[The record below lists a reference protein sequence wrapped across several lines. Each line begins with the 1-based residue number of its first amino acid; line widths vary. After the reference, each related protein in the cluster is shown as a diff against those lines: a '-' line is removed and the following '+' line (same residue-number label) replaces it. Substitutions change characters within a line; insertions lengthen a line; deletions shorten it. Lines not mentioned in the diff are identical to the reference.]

1 MDKKENIY
9 LNRVLYSV
17 KEAAVTLGISRD
29 TVYRLVKT
37 GEIPALELGGIRIRS
52 EALESFLHKKE
63 KEYSKQLRKQD
74 YETVFN

>member
-1 MDKKENIY
+1 MEKKENTY
-9 LNRVLYSV
+9 FNRVLYSV
-17 KEAAVTLGISRD
+17 KEAAITLGISRD

-52 EALESFLHKKE
+52 EALESFLQKKE
-63 KEYSKQLRKQD
+63 EEYSKQLRKQD